1 MFKEIKMKKI
11 FCFAASLLMLASCQ
25 TRNENPEQTAQSPAY
40 YSDWDRAVRIDA
52 DMQNMYLN
60 TPRRIEKPIDMYMSM
75 ALALKYNY
83 TRRMISYE
91 ESLLKAG
98 NSSFTQFQEIL
109 NNAGYINTNNSS
121 QLSPDLKIAWNV
133 LDLSTLYYQ
142 NSDPSFKA
150 NVAFEQSR
158 KVIHNILQ
166 ETRLLYWKTLTAQRL
181 LPVID
186 EMNEY
191 LTLEVDEMNSSSK
204 ELAAKGQAPSRETLI
219 KKRKYMEAIK
229 NLASLKRDLET
240 AQTRMAAL
248 MGFHPSTEF
257 KLVGA
262 QYGNFELPEIR
273 ANIAQLEWLAM
284 SNRPEL
290 RVHDLISTPEDKELV
305 ISQFHHNN
313 ENKYKNTPQNNK
325 QWSKQGYEIG
335 MDVIENIK
343 KETPATFETLRRQRM
358 TSLILTQVYV
368 SWAQYQAAIE
378 DYQINME
385 IANTSEN
392 IAEDF
397 TITDGAQNEKSQLE
411 AARAIE
417 DEVKAFSSYVDVQ
430 DALGNLYATIGLDAL
445 PYYMLGEKPSK
456 IALYLR
462 SSMDKWGKG
471 EFLPDN
477 RPYLMNIPSK
487 RPPVDIET
495 LVANG
500 ANRTS
505 TKKLSDVVV
514 DTGEPINIVVPA
526 DLFDGLGWKGE
537 IKTRAGLIDDSRLP
551 KWLKYN
557 DKDMTFT
564 GKAMPKDGGVYR
576 IKVYGTDE
584 GNNVGYGTFK
594 LTVREVYVPS
604 LRVRGM
610 TEGRKATVLKRCH
623 GQQCNDAYI
632 DQNEIGK
639 EVEKIPHR

>member
-1 MFKEIKMKKI
+1 MKKI

-25 TRNENPEQTAQSPAY
+25 LRGENSEQSAQNPAY
-40 YSDWDRAVRIDA
+40 YSDWDRAIRIDT

-98 NSSFTQFQEIL
+98 NSSFAQLQEIL
-109 NNAGYINTNNSS
+109 NNAGYVNTNNSA
-121 QLSPDLKIAWNV
+121 QLSPDLKVAWNV
-133 LDLSTLYYQ
+133 LDLSTVYYQ

-191 LTLEVDEMNSSSK
+191 LTLEVDEMNSSAK
-204 ELAAKGQAPSRETLI
+204 ELAAQGKSPSRESLI
-219 KKRKYMEAIK
+219 KKRKYMEAVK
-229 NLASLKRDLET
+229 NLAALKRDLET

-273 ANIAQLEWLAM
+273 SNIAQLEWLAL

-290 RVHDLISTPEDKELV
+290 RVHDLISTTEDKEMV
-305 ISQFHHNN
+305 ISRFHREN

-325 QWSKQGYEIG
+325 QWSKQGCEIG
-335 MDVIENIK
+335 MSVIEKVKSENAS
-343 KETPATFETLRRQRM
+343 TLETLRRQRM

-368 SWAQYQAAIE
+368 SWAQYMAAIE

-487 RPPVDIET
+487 RPPVDIT
-495 LVANG
+495 ALG
-500 ANRTS
+500 AKTGSDARTAS
-505 TKKLSDVVV
+505 TKKLPDVVV
-514 DTGEPINIVVPA
+514 DTGEPINIVIPA

-537 IKTRAGLIDDSRLP
+537 VKTRAGLIDDSRLP

-557 DKDMTFT
+557 DKTMTFT
-564 GKAMPKDGGVYR
+564 GKAMPKDGGAYR

-584 GNNVGYGTFK
+584 GSNVGYGTFK

-610 TEGRKATVLKRCH
+610 TEGRKATVLKRCS
-623 GQQCNDAYI
+623 GRKCNDAYI